1 MLPPDMENYF
11 SETARMLKVG
21 GKCVMTFFLLNQE
34 SLNGIDVGLNTLK
47 LPFKYEFEHETCRIA
62 DCKTP
67 ETTVAHEESFV
78 RNLYDRNGL
87 SIAEIT
93 YGYWCG
99 RQESLGCMQDVIIA
113 VKGPSASCIA
123 AAQK

>member
-1 MLPPDMENYF
+1 MLPADMEHYF

-34 SLNGIDVGLNTLK
+34 ALKGMDAQLNTLK
-47 LPFKYEFEHETCRIA
+47 LPFKYEFEQETCRIA
-62 DCKTP
+62 DRKTP
-67 ETTVAHEESFV
+67 ETTVAHEEPYV
-78 RNLYDRNGL
+78 RKLYERNHLG
-87 SIAEIT
+87 IAEIT

-113 VKGPSASCIA
+113 VKSPPESCSPA
-123 AAQK
+123 AGE